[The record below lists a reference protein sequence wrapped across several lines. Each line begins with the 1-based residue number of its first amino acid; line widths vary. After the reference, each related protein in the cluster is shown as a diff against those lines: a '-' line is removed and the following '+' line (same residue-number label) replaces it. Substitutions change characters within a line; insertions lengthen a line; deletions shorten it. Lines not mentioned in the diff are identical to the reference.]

1 MLNFKG
7 GNALKYINQLT
18 ELESKGFKMSSGL
31 IYWPL
36 FEAVNM
42 AEVTPDEVVT
52 TGKASRT
59 TIINHIVSVL
69 TAFDELKDGQTRS

>member
-1 MLNFKG
+1 
-7 GNALKYINQLT
+7 
-18 ELESKGFKMSSGL
+18 MSSGL

-59 TIINHIVSVL
+59 TIINHIVSIL

>member
-1 MLNFKG
+1 MG
-7 GNALKYINQLT
+7 GNALKYYINQLT

-52 TGKASRT
+52 TGKVSRT

-69 TAFDELKDGQTRS
+69 TAFDELKDGQTTS

>member
-1 MLNFKG
+1 M
-7 GNALKYINQLT
+7 KYINQLT

-42 AEVTPDEVVT
+42 AEVTPNEAVT
-52 TGKASRT
+52 VAGKASRT
-59 TIINHIVSVL
+59 TIIINHIVHLL
-69 TAFDELKDGQTRS
+69 TAFVELNDGQTS

>member
-1 MLNFKG
+1 MHRNTTIHQSKE
-7 GNALKYINQLT
+7 LT
-18 ELESKGFKMSSGL
+18 EFESKGFKMSSGL

-59 TIINHIVSVL
+59 TIINHIVSIL